1 MFVNTYGIKNSRP
14 VGGPGNLKELKNGLR
29 GISGLRKLNKT
40 CLGRFQDCGRGKN

>member
-29 GISGLRKLNKT
+29 GISGLRKL
-40 CLGRFQDCGRGKN
+40 KNRLSVNRALS